1 MCEAAVRH
9 GISLETALAG
19 CSNDLVGFDDE
30 VTVEDEATI
39 ARNVLAVG
47 VDDLTFG
54 MEVGRSAS
62 LSDLGLF
69 GFAALSSP
77 NLREFLEVGLQFF
90 GLTCMHVDVEWTE
103 HEDDVCEIAFDASAI
118 PDDLRTLF
126 VALDLAAVARLV
138 PTFAGDALERHA
150 DRIILELSAGIPGT
164 LVDLVAATPL
174 RDLRHGRPRTA
185 IRLPTQML
193 DEPLPRADERIFRS
207 SVARCTRLVARSQ
220 EGSVS
225 ARVRSLL
232 VAVPGDVPNLEEVA
246 AELGVHPRTL
256 RRRLSAE
263 GATFRDL
270 ANETRAILARE
281 LLIEVGL
288 NVDQVSR
295 RLGYAEPSAFTHAF
309 VRWYG
314 VPPSTFREATRPAR
328 PR

>member
-1 MCEAAVRH
+1 MRH
-9 GISLETALAG
+9 GNSLEASLAG
-19 CSNDLVGFDDE
+19 CNNDLVGFDTE
-30 VTVEDEATI
+30 VTVGDEATI
-39 ARNVLAVG
+39 ARNVLAAG
-47 VDDLTFG
+47 VDDLAFG

-77 NLREFLEVGLQFF
+77 NLREFLDVGLQFF

-103 HEDDVCEIAFDASAI
+103 HDDVCEITFDATPI
-118 PDDLRTLF
+118 PEDVRTLF
-126 VALDLAAVARLV
+126 VALDLAAIARLV
-138 PTFAGDALERHA
+138 PTFAGDALKRHA
-150 DRIILELSAGIPGT
+150 DRIILELSAGVPDA

-174 RDLRHGRPRTA
+174 RHLRRDRPRTA
-185 IRLPTQML
+185 VRLPTEML

-207 SVARCTRLVARSQ
+207 SVARCARLVARSQ

-225 ARVRSLL
+225 ARVRSLI
-232 VAVPGDVPNLEEVA
+232 VAVPGDVPSLEEVA
-246 AELGVHPRTL
+246 AVLAVHPRTL

-263 GATFRDL
+263 GVTFREL
-270 ANETRAILARE
+270 VNETRAILARE
-281 LLIEVGL
+281 LLVEVGL

-314 VPPSTFREATRPAR
+314 VPPSTFREAAR
-328 PR
+328 PERPR